1 MIIRKVIVRE
11 AKPTDATPQTI
22 TDSVSVRLG
31 DNTVSIKLINQRI
44 ENDMIVADIDV
55 SNLPSDLLFI
65 PNTKFSISTTTS
77 LFWNE
82 EEIELSETPNTPPT
96 NASHQTTLL
105 PKQTQL

>member
-11 AKPTDATPQTI
+11 ANPTPQTI

-31 DNTVSIKLINQRI
+31 DSTVSIKLINQRI

-55 SNLPSDLLFI
+55 SNLPPELLFI
-65 PNTKFSISTTTS
+65 PNTKFSISTTPS
-77 LFWNE
+77 FFWNE
-82 EEIELSETPNTPPT
+82 EEIELPETPNTSEQ
-96 NASHQTTLL
+96 NDSHQITLL